1 MNIAF
6 ASAVL
11 GLIPF
16 TKQVKLSPISQYWY
30 FSKKKILLSSA
41 ALSHSL
47 SLKENKWGAFRLIP
61 LQRAANNATDTGTVE
76 RSLVNLI
83 KCIEDTGIINLHHI

>member
-1 MNIAF
+1 MNFAF

-11 GLIPF
+11 GLISF
-16 TKQVKLSPISQYWY
+16 TRPVKLSPISQCWY
-30 FSKKKILLSSA
+30 FSTKKVLLSSA

-47 SLKENKWGAFRLIP
+47 SLKENKWGAFLLIP
-61 LQRAANNATDTGTVE
+61 LQWAANDATDTGTVE

-83 KCIEDTGIINLHHI
+83 KCIEDTG